1 MGGSPLRRVRDRLAD
16 PVGAAGPIAAAV
28 CFRRR
33 GSGVQLRLVRTSDG
47 ERWTFPKRR
56 QEPGGSPGEAAA
68 SAAAQQAGV
77 TGVVADHPLTEFRY
91 ARRMSDVAQAF
102 LIAVQSVAPS
112 AEPGRRPTWFD
123 LRDAQLRLAE
133 GRDHDQAQEMQR
145 VLLLVEHELPE
156 RLS

>member
-1 MGGSPLRRVRDRLAD
+1 M
-16 PVGAAGPIAAAV
+16 
-28 CFRRR
+28 
-33 GSGVQLRLVRTSDG
+33 QLRLVRTRDG

-56 QEPGGSPGEAAA
+56 QGPDGSPGEAAA
-68 SAAAQQAGV
+68 LAAAQQAGV
-77 TGVVADHPLTEFRY
+77 TGVVADNPFTEFRY

-112 AEPGRRPTWFD
+112 AEPGRQPTWFD
-123 LRDAQLRLAE
+123 LHDAHRRVAE
-133 GRDHDQAQEMQR
+133 GRDPGQAQDMQR